1 MLFIWFAG
9 NLYQK
14 VRQFLKRE
22 KNGEEKMLKNA
33 EWHVDIYTQHTHETS
48 ENEDINTYGKYYM

>member
-1 MLFIWFAG
+1 
-9 NLYQK
+9 
-14 VRQFLKRE
+14 
-22 KNGEEKMLKNA
+22 MLKNA